1 MSYDCKRLQQEPS
14 ARFLCTANVY
24 KNITTTKRGP
34 SARLLRAANVYK
46 NVGRLQ
52 LLLTYQQD
60 DLSSKH
66 QVLGLKFL

>member
-1 MSYDCKRLQQEPS
+1 MSYDCKRLHQE
-14 ARFLCTANVY
+14 
-24 KNITTTKRGP
+24 P

-46 NVGRLQ
+46 NIGRLQ